1 MASHVVAAFGFA
13 IMAVILTTVLGAVDP
28 REKYAFAL
36 GVLLIAAGASL
47 VTAVPVPEAVSGVI
61 ALIGFTVV
69 VGSTV
74 PLLRGSSIEA

>member
-1 MASHVVAAFGFA
+1 MASHVVTTFGFA
-13 IMAVILTTVLGAVDP
+13 IMAVILVTVLGAVGP

-36 GVLLIAAGASL
+36 GVLLIAAGTSL

-61 ALIGFTVV
+61 ALVGFVVV

-74 PLLRGSSIEA
+74 PLLRDSSVEA